1 MVSHE
6 SSEVLDHEI
15 DRARFFLDHDMCY
28 SLEENSRASLIK
40 LLQACGVTMQVIN
53 STLSKINLSLL
64 QNNEIQLSGNQIHE
78 LKPDTGARKWIYL
91 SSAFMLSFFLL
102 FLLDYYY
109 IKTESLVY
117 LGFVLMILGLL
128 IQILLIYKNGKIT
141 KKKRKK
147 GLSHDVVKLALV
159 KKHMEAII
167 PSMNQ
172 RLAQWKLKF
181 IVCTEA
187 NYIELLKF
195 G

>member
-15 DRARFFLDHDMCY
+15 DRAKFFLDHDICY
-28 SLEENSRASLIK
+28 SLEENSRATLIK

-64 QNNEIQLSGNQIHE
+64 QNNEIQLSGNKIHE
-78 LKPDTGARKWIYL
+78 LKPDTGARRWIYL

-109 IKTESLVY
+109 IKTER
-117 LGFVLMILGLL
+117 FVLMILGLL

-141 KKKRKK
+141 KKKRDK
-147 GLSHDVVKLALV
+147 GLSHDAVKLELV
-159 KKHMEAII
+159 KKHMENIL

-181 IVCTEA
+181 VICTEA